1 MKHTCQRDNPRHKD
15 VLKIGKEIC
24 RMKHLDGADHRVLTK
39 EFERDAQRAI
49 QKKQDNT
56 LTKEITK
63 DVMRQL
69 SK

>member
-1 MKHTCQRDNPRHKD
+1 
-15 VLKIGKEIC
+15 
-24 RMKHLDGADHRVLTK
+24 MKHLDGADHRVLTK